1 MTSRVKEWPPRGL
14 ITRRPPHPQHQ
25 QRLERAL
32 KNYQHDL
39 EGLQGALVGFKEA
52 LLGFEEA
59 LLEFEEGALNEEGAS
74 PQHQQNEQNNPRLLS
89 VAEVCLRL
97 GSDKSSVHQKL
108 RSGEIPSL
116 KSGQATKVR
125 QRDLEEYIKGR
136 HRRRHRT
143 PGEENGFPH
152 W

>member
-1 MTSRVKEWPPRGL
+1 MTSRVKEWPREL
-14 ITRRPPHPQHQ
+14 TRPPHPQ
-25 QRLERAL
+25 QRLEQAL

-39 EGLQGALVGFKEA
+39 EGLQSALLGFKEA
-52 LLGFEEA
+52 LLGFKEA
-59 LLEFEEGALNEEGAS
+59 LLEFEEGALNESAS
-74 PQHQQNEQNNPRLLS
+74 QHQQNDQNLRLLS

-116 KSGQATKVR
+116 TSGQATKVR
-125 QRDLEEYIKGR
+125 QRDLEEYIRGQR
-136 HRRRHRT
+136 RRRHRT
-143 PGEENGFPH
+143 LGEENGFPH

>member
-1 MTSRVKEWPPRGL
+1 MTSRVKEWPREL
-14 ITRRPPHPQHQ
+14 TTRPPHPQ
-25 QRLERAL
+25 QRLEQAL

-39 EGLQGALVGFKEA
+39 EGLHSA
-52 LLGFEEA
+52 LLGFKEA
-59 LLEFEEGALNEEGAS
+59 LLEFEEGALNDEESAS
-74 PQHQQNEQNNPRLLS
+74 QSAFQHQQNDQNLRLLS

-116 KSGQATKVR
+116 TLPSPTSGQTTKVR
-125 QRDLEEYIKGR
+125 QRDLEEYIRGQ
-136 HRRRHRT
+136 RRRRRRGHRT
-143 PGEENGFPH
+143 LGEENGLPH